1 MCETSQNNFSKSYI
15 VVIDFSS
22 DWFKCVA
29 MRQVWLGERDGG
41 WGGTFLQDG
50 YITDIECFIGMII
63 FLQLQK
69 AVDKWD
75 IMITLYM
82 TKRVAL
88 N

>member
-41 WGGTFLQDG
+41 EGGGDSMDTLFHWVQL
-50 YITDIECFIGMII
+50 II
-63 FLQLQK
+63 VLGTSLTTCGIQVKL
-69 AVDKWD
+69 
-75 IMITLYM
+75 
-82 TKRVAL
+82 
-88 N
+88 

>member
-41 WGGTFLQDG
+41 EGGGGSVVG
-50 YITDIECFIGMII
+50 YLFIGWVRYRYRKFYWDDYI
-63 FLQLQK
+63 FP
-69 AVDKWD
+69 A
-75 IMITLYM
+75 
-82 TKRVAL
+82 
-88 N
+88 